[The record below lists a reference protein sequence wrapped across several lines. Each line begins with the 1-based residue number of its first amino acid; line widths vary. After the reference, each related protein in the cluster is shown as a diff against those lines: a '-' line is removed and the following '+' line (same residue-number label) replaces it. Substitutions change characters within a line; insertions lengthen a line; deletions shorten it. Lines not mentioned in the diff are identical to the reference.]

1 MKVFKMLDTVHY
13 WLEAEQAGV
22 HLPAFLPSSLQ
33 RIATTDRDGV
43 MSVNGHLSNLRV
55 GIYRAGVSVKGSI
68 CSYALKSNLGTLT
81 RQDIERSTEQLS
93 DELGLPM
100 SRANITRVDV
110 AKSLLVSASPLAYL
124 PYFGDSQHY
133 KRLVQ
138 PQSLYY
144 QSTQRQL
151 HIYDKIAEAKRAGV
165 VVPDVWK
172 GKNVLRYELRFLGRL
187 AQQFNQATVTAADL
201 YKEDFYMN
209 LVDRWVSEFQA
220 IRKIRHID
228 FDFAAMRNVKG
239 FEQQIFLLGIQ
250 ALGGETAALDLI
262 ERANQRGVFENRTQR
277 KRAKDLIKGLCQLPT
292 LTVEPLLLE
301 EVERKVKAVQQHYR

>member
-1 MKVFKMLDTVHY
+1 MLDTVHY
-13 WLEAEQAGV
+13 WLEAEKAGV

-33 RIATTDRDGV
+33 RIAITDRNGV
-43 MSVNGHLSNLRV
+43 TSINGHLNNLRV
-55 GIYRAGVSVKGSI
+55 SIYQTGVSVKGSI
-68 CSYALKSNLGTLT
+68 CSYALQSNLGTLT
-81 RQDIERSTEQLS
+81 RQEVEHATQQLS

-100 SRANITRVDV
+100 SRAKITRIDV

-124 PYFGDSQHY
+124 PYLGDSQHY

-138 PQSLYY
+138 PKSLYY
-144 QSTQRQL
+144 QNAQRQL
-151 HIYDKIAEAKRAGV
+151 LIYDKIAEAKRSGV
-165 VVPDVWK
+165 SLPEIWK

-187 AQQFNQATVTAADL
+187 AQQFNRAIVTAADL
-201 YKEDFYMN
+201 YKENFYMN
-209 LVDRWVSEFQA
+209 LIDRWVNEFQA

-228 FDFAAMRNVKG
+228 FDFMAMKNVKG

-250 ALGGETAALDLI
+250 ALGGETAALEMI
-262 ERANQRGVFENRTQR
+262 ERANQQGVFANRTQR